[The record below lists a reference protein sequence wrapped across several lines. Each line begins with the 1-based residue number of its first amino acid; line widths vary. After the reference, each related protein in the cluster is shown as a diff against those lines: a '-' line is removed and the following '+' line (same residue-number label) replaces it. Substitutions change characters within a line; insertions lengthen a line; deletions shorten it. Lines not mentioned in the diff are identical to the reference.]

1 MNCYVCGKPIIDKKA
16 APGYGYIDGGK
27 HVAVRF
33 CSQRCCDR
41 YRRYVNQCSRG
52 DDARTLM
59 RKHAE
64 SQKDCFITTAVC
76 QTLKKPDDCE
86 ELTKFRC
93 FRDTY
98 MQKTEALRSEIAE
111 YYEIAPRICIEIEKA
126 GNDKA
131 SEKYALIWE
140 TSLKPAF
147 EALDYGDL
155 QKTYGIYKKMVL
167 DLKQELLP
175 HQKDA
180 VPSQP

>member
-16 APGYGYIDGGK
+16 APGYNLDERNACVY
-27 HVAVRF
+27 F
-33 CSQRCCDR
+33 CSQRCLDK
-41 YRRYVNQCSRG
+41 YGRYVNQIG
-52 DDARTLM
+52 GEDKRTLV
-59 RKHAE
+59 RKHAKD
-64 SQKDCFITTAVC
+64 QKDCFITTAVC

-111 YYEIAPRICIEIEKA
+111 YYEIAPRICVEIEKA
-126 GNDKA
+126 GNEKA
-131 SEKYALIWE
+131 SEKYAMIWE

-175 HQKDA
+175 HQKEA
-180 VPSQP
+180 VPSQPRP